1 MKGIK
6 RDNGNFWPLA
16 HKFLGSY
23 LPSVRN
29 LSQNTI
35 DAYKQSLKDFVDYLE
50 KQKHVKRKDIS
61 IKDFNRNTVQEYIVY
76 LNTKKNLA
84 SKTCG
89 LRLTVIKSFLKYS
102 SDENI
107 QFEAC
112 FHEVNRINGM
122 KAAKKPVSYL
132 SENVMTTLLKM
143 PKNDTNKE
151 RRNRMLLI
159 FLYDTAVRVQELTD
173 MELRDMH
180 IDRANPF
187 VTVRN
192 GKGNKLRNI
201 PLMSKTV
208 GHLRHYIAE
217 FHSGRMPD
225 TNRALFYSTRDNLPH
240 KLTTDAVRII
250 LSKYVDMA
258 RELCP
263 DIPEKV
269 GCHTIRKTRA
279 MDLYRNGIPLPYIM
293 ELLGHES
300 EATTKT
306 FYAFATV
313 DMLHDA
319 IAKSNPE
326 IANDKP
332 QWKTPKILS
341 RLYSFD

>member
-1 MKGIK
+1 MAGTK
-6 RDNGNFWPLA
+6 RNNGNFWPLA

-23 LPSVRN
+23 LPNVRN

-35 DAYKQSLKDFVDYLE
+35 DAYKQSLKDFIDYLE
-50 KQKHVKRKDIS
+50 KQKGIKRKNIP
-61 IKDFNRNTVQEYIVY
+61 IEAFNRNTVQEYMAY
-76 LNTKKNLA
+76 LNTQRKLA
-84 SKTCG
+84 PKTCG
-89 LRLTVIKSFLKYS
+89 LRLTAIKSFLKYC
-102 SDENI
+102 SDEDLL
-107 QFEAC
+107 FEAR
-112 FHEVNRINGM
+112 FHEVYSINGM
-122 KAAKKPVSYL
+122 KSVKKPVKYL
-132 SENVMTTLLKM
+132 PENAMSTLLKM
-143 PKNDTNKE
+143 PKNGTDKE

-159 FLYDTAVRVQELTD
+159 FLYDTAVRVQELTN
-173 MELRDMH
+173 MELRDLH
-180 IDRANPF
+180 LNRTSPF
-187 VTVRN
+187 ITVRN

-201 PLMSKTV
+201 PLMAKTV
-208 GHLRHYIAE
+208 NHLKHYIAE
-217 FHSGRMPD
+217 FHPGRTPD
-225 TNRALFYSTRDNLPH
+225 SNRPLFYSTRDNLPH
-240 KLTTDAVRII
+240 KLTTDAIRII

-279 MDLYRNGIPLPYIM
+279 MDLYRNGIPLPFIM

-332 QWKTPKILS
+332 QWKKQEILS

>member
-1 MKGIK
+1 MARAK
-6 RDNGNFWPLA
+6 NNNNNFWPLA

-23 LPSVRN
+23 LPNVRN

-50 KQKHVKRKDIS
+50 KQKGIKRKNIDIEA
-61 IKDFNRNTVQEYIVY
+61 FHRNTVQEYMAY
-76 LNTKKNLA
+76 LNTQRKLT
-84 SKTCG
+84 SKTCT
-89 LRLTVIKSFLKYS
+89 LRLTAIKSFLKYC
-102 SDENI
+102 SDEDLL
-107 QFEAC
+107 FEAR
-112 FHEVNRINGM
+112 FHEVDRINGM
-122 KAAKKPVSYL
+122 KSAKASVKYL
-132 SENVMTTLLKM
+132 TENVMTTLLKM
-143 PKNDTNKE
+143 PKNDTDKE

-173 MELRDMH
+173 MELRDLH
-180 IDRANPF
+180 LDRTTPF
-187 VTVRN
+187 VTIRN

-201 PLMSKTV
+201 PLMAKTV
-208 GHLRHYIAE
+208 DHLKHYIAE
-217 FHSGRMPD
+217 FHPGRTPD
-225 TNRALFYSTRDNLPH
+225 SNRPLFYSTRDNLPH
-240 KLTTDAVRII
+240 KLTTDAIRII

-263 DIPEKV
+263 DIPQKV

-326 IANDKP
+326 ITNDTP
-332 QWKTPKILS
+332 QWKTPEMLS
-341 RLYSFD
+341 RLYSFG

>member
-1 MKGIK
+1 MAGKK
-6 RDNGNFWPLA
+6 RNNGFWPLA
-16 HKFLGSY
+16 RKFLSTY
-23 LPSVRN
+23 LPNVRN

-50 KQKHVKRKDIS
+50 KQKGIKRKS
-61 IKDFNRNTVQEYIVY
+61 IFVETFNRNMVQEYMAY
-76 LNTKKNLA
+76 LNTQRKLA
-84 SKTCG
+84 PKTCG
-89 LRLTVIKSFLKYS
+89 LRLTAIKSFLKYC
-102 SDENI
+102 SDEDLL
-107 QFEAC
+107 FEVC
-112 FHEVNRINGM
+112 FHEVDSINGM
-122 KAAKKPVSYL
+122 KSAKKPVTYL
-132 SENVMTTLLKM
+132 PEKAMGTLLKM
-143 PKNDTNKE
+143 PNNDTNKE

-173 MELRDMH
+173 IELKDLHLNRTS
-180 IDRANPF
+180 PF
-187 VTVRN
+187 ITIRN
-192 GKGNKLRNI
+192 GKGNKLRSV

-208 GHLRHYIAE
+208 DHLKHYMAE
-217 FHSGRMPD
+217 FHPGRTPD
-225 TNRALFYSTRDNLPH
+225 SNRPLFYSTRDNLPH
-240 KLTTDAVRII
+240 KLTTDSIRII
-250 LSKYVDMA
+250 LSKYVAMA

-313 DMLHDA
+313 DMLYDA

-332 QWKTPKILS
+332 QWKNEEMLS

>member
-1 MKGIK
+1 MAKINN
-6 RDNGNFWPLA
+6 NGNFWPLA

-23 LPSVRN
+23 LPNVRN

-35 DAYKQSLKDFVDYLE
+35 DAYKQALKDFVTYLE
-50 KQKHVKRKDIS
+50 KQKGIKRKNIS
-61 IKDFNRNTVQEYIVY
+61 IEAFNRNTIQEYMAY
-76 LNTKKNLA
+76 LNTQRKLA
-84 SKTCG
+84 PKTCG
-89 LRLTVIKSFLKYS
+89 LRLTTIKSFLKYC
-102 SDENI
+102 SDEDLL
-107 QFEAC
+107 FEAR
-112 FHEVNRINGM
+112 FHEVDTINGM
-122 KAAKKPVSYL
+122 KSERKPVKYL
-132 SENVMTTLLKM
+132 PENTMSTLLKM
-143 PKNDTNKE
+143 PKNDTDKE

-173 MELRDMH
+173 MELRDLH
-180 IDRANPF
+180 LNRTSPF

-201 PLMSKTV
+201 PLMAKAV
-208 GHLRHYIAE
+208 NHLKHYIAE
-217 FHSGRMPD
+217 FHPGRTPD
-225 TNRALFYSTRDNLPH
+225 SNRPLFYSTRDNLPH
-240 KLTTDAVRII
+240 KLTTDAIRII
-250 LSKYVDMA
+250 LRKYVDMA

-279 MDLYRNGIPLPYIM
+279 MDLYRTGIPLPYIM
-293 ELLGHES
+293 EILGHES

-326 IANDKP
+326 IADDKP
-332 QWKTPKILS
+332 QWKNKEILS

>member
-1 MKGIK
+1 MRGLK
-6 RDNGNFWPLA
+6 RNSSDFWTLA
-16 HKFLGSY
+16 HKFLNSY
-23 LPSVRN
+23 LPNVRN

-50 KQKHVKRKDIS
+50 KHKGIKRKNIS
-61 IKDFNRNTVQEYIVY
+61 IEAFNRNTVQEYMAY
-76 LNTKKNLA
+76 LHTERKLA

-89 LRLTVIKSFLKYS
+89 LRLTSIKSFLKYC
-102 SDENI
+102 SDEDLL
-107 QFEAC
+107 FEAC
-112 FHEVNRINGM
+112 FHEVDRINGM
-122 KAAKKPVSYL
+122 KSAKNPVKYL
-132 SENVMTTLLKM
+132 PENVTSTLLKM
-143 PKNDTNKE
+143 PKNITDKE

-173 MELRDMH
+173 MELRDLH
-180 IDRANPF
+180 IDRTSPF

-201 PLMSKTV
+201 PLMAKTV
-208 GHLRHYIAE
+208 DHLKYYIAE
-217 FHSGRMPD
+217 FHPGRTLDSIRP
-225 TNRALFYSTRDNLPH
+225 LFYSIRDNLPH
-240 KLTTDAVRII
+240 KLTTDAIRII
-250 LSKYVDMA
+250 LRKYVDMA

-279 MDLYRNGIPLPYIM
+279 MDLYRNGVPLPYIM
-293 ELLGHES
+293 EILGHES

-319 IAKSNPE
+319 IAKSNSE
-326 IANDKP
+326 IANDMP
-332 QWKTPKILS
+332 QWKTPEILS
-341 RLYSFD
+341 RLYRFD

>member
-1 MKGIK
+1 MAGTK
-6 RDNGNFWPLA
+6 RNNGNFWPLA

-23 LPSVRN
+23 LSHVRN
-29 LSQNTI
+29 LSQNTV
-35 DAYKQSLKDFVDYLE
+35 DSYKQSLKDFVDYLE
-50 KQKHVKRKDIS
+50 KQKSIKRKNIS
-61 IKDFNRNTVQEYIVY
+61 IEAFNRNTVQDYMAY
-76 LNTKKNLA
+76 LNTQRKLTP
-84 SKTCG
+84 KTCG
-89 LRLTVIKSFLKYS
+89 LRLTAIKSFLKFC
-102 SDENI
+102 SDEDLL
-107 QFEAC
+107 FEAR
-112 FHEVNRINGM
+112 FHEVYSINGM
-122 KAAKKPVSYL
+122 RSAKKPVKYL
-132 SENVMTTLLKM
+132 PENVMSIILKM
-143 PKNDTNKE
+143 PKNDTDKE

-173 MELRDMH
+173 MELRDLH
-180 IDRANPF
+180 LNRKNPF

-201 PLMSKTV
+201 PLMAKTV
-208 GHLRHYIAE
+208 NHLKHYITE
-217 FHSGRMPD
+217 FHTGRTPD
-225 TNRALFYSTRDNLPH
+225 SKRPLFYSNRDNAPH
-240 KLTTDAVRII
+240 KLTTDSIRII
-250 LSKYVDMA
+250 WRKYVDMA

-293 ELLGHES
+293 ELLGHDS

-313 DMLHDA
+313 DMLHEA

-332 QWKTPKILS
+332 QWKNQEILS

>member
-1 MKGIK
+1 MAGTK
-6 RDNGNFWPLA
+6 RNNCNFWPLA

-23 LPSVRN
+23 LSNVRN
-29 LSQNTI
+29 LSPNTV
-35 DAYKQSLKDFVDYLE
+35 DAYKQSLKDFIDYLE
-50 KQKHVKRKDIS
+50 KEKGIKRKNIS
-61 IKDFNRNTVQEYIVY
+61 IESFNRNSVQEYMVY
-76 LNTKKNLA
+76 LNTQRKLA
-84 SKTCG
+84 PKTCG
-89 LRLTVIKSFLKYS
+89 LRLTAIKSFLKYC
-102 SDENI
+102 SDEDI
-107 QFEAC
+107 LFEAR
-112 FHEVNRINGM
+112 FHEVYSINGM
-122 KAAKKPVSYL
+122 KSAKKLVKYL
-132 SENVMTTLLKM
+132 PENAMSTLLKM
-143 PKNDTNKE
+143 PKNDTDKE

-159 FLYDTAVRVQELTD
+159 FLYDTAVRVQELTN
-173 MELRDMH
+173 MELRDLH
-180 IDRANPF
+180 LNRTSAF

-201 PLMSKTV
+201 PLMAKTV
-208 GHLRHYIAE
+208 NHLKHYIAE
-217 FHSGRMPD
+217 FHPGRTPD
-225 TNRALFYSTRDNLPH
+225 SNRPLFYSTRDNLPH
-240 KLTTDAVRII
+240 KLTTDAIRII

-279 MDLYRNGIPLPYIM
+279 MDLYRNGIPLPFIM

-332 QWKTPKILS
+332 QWKTQEILS